1 MRLMLIA
8 IVLLGGLSLSLGSQT
23 LQWADVL
30 AGSADTW
37 LTLGASRLPRLLAL
51 LLAGSGLAVC
61 GVILQHMVR
70 NRFVEPGT
78 TGGLEAAKL
87 GILVSLV
94 LLPDAGLLPRMLL
107 AMLCCLL
114 AGLLLVMLLRRLP
127 VHGQTLVPVVGLL
140 YGVVLAALAEYYA
153 YNHHLLQDM
162 QGWLLGDFSRVL
174 AGQYEL
180 LYLIVPA
187 TVLAYVYARRFTV
200 MGMGEQMASALGL
213 GYASTLG
220 LGLLLVALVVAA
232 TVITVGAIP
241 FVGLVVPNLVAM
253 RYGENLE
260 RTLPLVASG
269 GALLLLLCDVVGRVL
284 MHPFEVPIAL
294 TAGGLGGLVF
304 VYLIL
309 RGGPR

>member
-30 AGSADTW
+30 AGREDTW
-37 LTLGASRLPRLLAL
+37 LTLQASRLPRLLAL

-87 GILVSLV
+87 GMLVSLV
-94 LLPDAGLLPRMLL
+94 LLPDAGLLPRMVL

-114 AGLLLVMLLRRLP
+114 AGLLLVMLLRRMP

-140 YGVVLAALAEYYA
+140 YGAVLAALAEFYA
-153 YNHHLLQDM
+153 YRHHLLQDM

-213 GYASTLG
+213 GYAATLG
-220 LGLLLVALVVAA
+220 LGLLLVAMVVAA

-260 RTLPLVASG
+260 RTLPLVAGG

>member
-23 LQWADVL
+23 LHWADVL
-30 AGSADTW
+30 AGSANTW
-37 LTLGASRLPRLLAL
+37 VTLEASRLPRLLAL

-87 GILVSLV
+87 GMLVSLV

-213 GYASTLG
+213 GYATTLG

>member
-23 LQWADVL
+23 LHWADVL

-37 LTLGASRLPRLLAL
+37 LTLEASRLPRLLAL

-213 GYASTLG
+213 GYATTLG

>member
-37 LTLGASRLPRLLAL
+37 LTLEASRLPRLLAL

-127 VHGQTLVPVVGLL
+127 VHSQTLVPVVGLL

-213 GYASTLG
+213 GYATTLG

>member
-37 LTLGASRLPRLLAL
+37 LTLEASRLPRLLAL

-269 GALLLLLCDVVGRVL
+269 GALLLLLCDVAGRVL

>member
-37 LTLGASRLPRLLAL
+37 LTLEASRLPRLLAL

-213 GYASTLG
+213 GYATTLG

>member
-1 MRLMLIA
+1 MRLMLVA

-37 LTLGASRLPRLLAL
+37 LTLEASRLPRLLAL

-87 GILVSLV
+87 GMLVSLV
-94 LLPDAGLLPRMLL
+94 LMPDAGLLSRMLL

-140 YGVVLAALAEYYA
+140 YGAVLAALAEYYA

-200 MGMGEQMASALGL
+200 MGMGAQMASALGL
-213 GYASTLG
+213 GYATTLG

>member
-37 LTLGASRLPRLLAL
+37 LTLEASRLPRLLAL
-51 LLAGSGLAVC
+51 LLVGSGLAVC

-213 GYASTLG
+213 GYATTLG